1 MGTLGNGALVDT
13 ARGPLMDPVRGREWV
28 QYGDAY
34 GPSEGA
40 LVDLLVIR
48 GHLWITGF
56 GYCAGVLINQV
67 RACEWV
73 HYGGTYGSSERS
85 LVDLI
90 VVRGRLWIAGAY
102 RYCAGTHPI
111 CSIRKSRRR
120 RI

>member
-1 MGTLGNGALVDT
+1 
-13 ARGPLMDPVRGREWV
+13 MDPVRGREWV
-28 QYGDAY
+28 QYGDTY

-90 VVRGRLWIAGAY
+90 VVRGRL
-102 RYCAGTHPI
+102 
-111 CSIRKSRRR
+111 
-120 RI
+120 